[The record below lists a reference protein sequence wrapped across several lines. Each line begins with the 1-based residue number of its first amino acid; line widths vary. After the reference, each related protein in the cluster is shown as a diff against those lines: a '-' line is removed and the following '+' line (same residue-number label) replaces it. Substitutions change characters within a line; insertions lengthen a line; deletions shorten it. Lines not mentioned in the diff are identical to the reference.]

1 MSGFRVTFVR
11 EPIPEPTE
19 WRYDEPHH
27 VIAIYEG
34 GQMRRKEVEFER
46 GPHQRKLPRTADV
59 MVIPAGVFEP
69 YDSFFAICARF
80 RRRRNIT
87 LAYSGRTWSR
97 GT

>member
-19 WRYDEPHH
+19 WRYDGPHH
-27 VIAIYEG
+27 VIAIYAG

-59 MVIPAGVFEP
+59 MVIPAGVFR
-69 YDSFFAICARF
+69 A
-80 RRRRNIT
+80 
-87 LAYSGRTWSR
+87 L
-97 GT
+97 